1 MKLQGTYTVDAPRE
15 RVFDTLMSTDAI
27 RACLPGCERFEHTGG
42 GRYETSL
49 TARLAGVRGTF
60 TGAITLRD
68 PKPPESYTLL
78 MEGAFSGGRVS
89 GAGHIT
95 LEEDGPKTRVNY
107 SGDAQVSG
115 PLAAVGQRLMQPAA
129 KMVVGQFF
137 KCMQARVNTQP
148 ATP

>member
-1 MKLQGTYTVDAPRE
+1 MKLQGTYTIDAPRE

-60 TGAITLRD
+60 TGAITLQD

-89 GAGHIT
+89 GAGYIT
-95 LEEDGPKTRVNY
+95 LLEDGPKTRG
-107 SGDAQVSG
+107 SHRGDAPVSG
-115 PLAAVGQRLMQPAA
+115 PRASVGQRLMHPAA

-137 KCMQARVNTQP
+137 KCMQTQMNTQP
-148 ATP
+148 TTP